1 MGRTEGRECSSNG
14 RLAAVD
20 VRVPTVDY
28 QTNVALQSRGGA
40 AEHSPKDFLFVQS
53 TTELGGAERV
63 LLNLFAASEELRRR
77 GLIVTLGFSGGNLP
91 ERLRAVG
98 AEVVE
103 LKMPR
108 LRYLWRLWPIFRELA
123 ALVRAR
129 GVRTVIGNGGHP
141 QVIASLVSR
150 LTGVRSAFIVHSIYR
165 KPRLKNEALDVVAL
179 TEPCDLMLAVSRSAQ
194 AAVAE
199 LRPNVPNRLVYNGT
213 PIPEVSPAEARA
225 ARSELGAGDDDVL
238 IGVFG
243 RLQRW
248 KGQDVFLKAGA
259 EIARARSQSRFAVVG
274 GSVFGLEPEYFEELR
289 RLAAAPEL
297 SGRVVFTGFQTEV
310 ARLMAA
316 CDVVCHTSRV
326 PEPFGLVLIEAMA
339 LRRPVIAT
347 MGGGP
352 SEIIASESQGIL
364 VPPDDPAALAQ
375 AALALIDDPE
385 RRIAVGAGAYDRVR
399 SQFSIDVMAATLV
412 RCLDEMP

>member
-1 MGRTEGRECSSNG
+1 VS
-14 RLAAVD
+14 
-20 VRVPTVDY
+20 
-28 QTNVALQSRGGA
+28 LQSSDA
-40 AEHSPKDFLFVQS
+40 ASPGSREAGPDRKDFLFVQS

-63 LLNLFAASEELRRR
+63 LLNLFTASEELRRR
-77 GLIVTLGFSGGNLP
+77 GLIVTLGFSAGDLP
-91 ERLRAVG
+91 ARLRAVG

-108 LRYLWRLWPIFRELA
+108 LRYLWRLWPAFRELV

-129 GVRTVIGNGGHP
+129 GVRTVLGNGGHP

-150 LTGVRSAFIVHSIYR
+150 LARVRSAFLVHSIYR
-165 KPRLKNEALDVVAL
+165 SPLLKNEALDVLAL
-179 TEPCDLMLAVSRSAQ
+179 LEPCDLMLAVSRSAQ
-194 AAVAE
+194 TAVAE
-199 LRPNVPNRLVYNGT
+199 LRPKVPNRLVYNGT
-213 PIPEVSPAEARA
+213 PILEVTGAAAQAARA
-225 ARSELGAGDDDVL
+225 ELGAAENDVL

-248 KGQDVFLKAGA
+248 KGQDVFVKAAA
-259 EIARARSQSRFAVVG
+259 EIARTRPHTRFAVVG
-274 GSVFGLEPEYFEELR
+274 GSVFGLEPEYAEEIR

-297 SGRVVFTGFQTEV
+297 SGRLVFTGFQTDV

-347 MGGGP
+347 AGGGP
-352 SEIIASESQGIL
+352 SEIIAAEDQGVL
-364 VPPDDPAALAQ
+364 VPPDDPGALA
-375 AALALIDDPE
+375 AAAIGLIDDPA
-385 RRIAVGAGAYDRVR
+385 RRRQMGVNAYERVR
-399 SQFSIDVMAATLV
+399 AQFSIDVMASTLL
-412 RCLDEMP
+412 RHLDEKL

>member
-1 MGRTEGRECSSNG
+1 MPLQTPDRASGRSS
-14 RLAAVD
+14 L
-20 VRVPTVDY
+20 
-28 QTNVALQSRGGA
+28 GA
-40 AEHSPKDFLFVQS
+40 SARKDFLFVQS

-63 LLNLFAASEELRRR
+63 LLNLFTASEELRRR
-77 GLIVTLGFSGGNLP
+77 GLVVTLGFSAGDLP

-108 LRYLWRLWPIFRELA
+108 LRYFWRLWPAFRELA
-123 ALVRAR
+123 ALVRAE

-150 LTGVRSAFIVHSIYR
+150 LAGVRSAFLVHSIYR
-165 KPRLKNEALDVVAL
+165 IPRLKNEALEVIAL
-179 TEPCDLMLAVSRSAQ
+179 SEPCDLMLAVSRSAQ
-194 AAVAE
+194 EAVAE
-199 LRPNVPNRLVYNGT
+199 LRPKVPNRLVYNGT
-213 PIPEVSPAEARA
+213 PIPDVTPADARA

-248 KGQDVFLKAGA
+248 KGQDVFVKAAA
-259 EIARARSQSRFAVVG
+259 EIARARPRARFAVVG
-274 GSVFGLEPEYFEELR
+274 GSVFGLEPEYAEEIR

-297 SGRVVFTGFQTEV
+297 SGRLVFTGFQTEV

-347 MGGGP
+347 IGGGP
-352 SEIIASESQGIL
+352 SEIIASESQGVL
-364 VPPDDPAALAQ
+364 VQPDDPGALAR
-375 AALALIDDPE
+375 AALALIDDPA
-385 RRIAVGAGAYDRVR
+385 RRIAIGAGAYDRVR
-399 SQFSIDVMAATLV
+399 AQFSIDVMASTLL

>member
-1 MGRTEGRECSSNG
+1 
-14 RLAAVD
+14 VD
-20 VRVPTVDY
+20 VPVTTVDY
-28 QTNVALQSRGGA
+28 QSTVALPSSESSDGSDASGGA
-40 AEHSPKDFLFVQS
+40 PRRKDFLFVQS

-63 LLNLFAASEELRRR
+63 LLNLFTASEELRRR
-77 GLIVTLGFSGGNLP
+77 GLVVTLGFSAGDLP
-91 ERLRAVG
+91 ARL
-98 AEVVE
+98 
-103 LKMPR
+103 
-108 LRYLWRLWPIFRELA
+108 
-123 ALVRAR
+123 R
-129 GVRTVIGNGGHP
+129 GVRTIVGNGGHP

-150 LTGVRSAFIVHSIYR
+150 LARVRSAFLVHSIYR
-165 KPRLKNEALDVVAL
+165 SPRLKNEALDVLAL

-199 LRPNVPNRLVYNGT
+199 LRPKVPNRLVYNGT
-213 PIPEVSPAEARA
+213 PIPEVTPADARA
-225 ARSELGAGDDDVL
+225 ARAELGAGDGDIL

-248 KGQDVFLKAGA
+248 KGQDVFVKAAA
-259 EIARARSQSRFAVVG
+259 EIARVRPRARFAVVG
-274 GSVFGLEPEYFEELR
+274 GSVFGLEPEYAEEIR

-297 SGRVVFTGFQTEV
+297 SGRLVFTGFQTDV

-347 MGGGP
+347 EGGGP
-352 SEIIASESQGIL
+352 SEIIASESQGVL
-364 VPPDDPAALAQ
+364 VPPDDPRALAQ
-375 AALALIDDPE
+375 AAIGLIDDPE
-385 RRIAVGAGAYDRVR
+385 RRRLIGADAYERVR
-399 SQFSIDVMAATLV
+399 AQFSIDVMASTLI

>member
-1 MGRTEGRECSSNG
+1 
-14 RLAAVD
+14 V
-20 VRVPTVDY
+20 
-28 QTNVALQSRGGA
+28 
-40 AEHSPKDFLFVQS
+40 SPPSPDASCRRKDFLFVQS

-63 LLNLFAASEELRRR
+63 LLNLFTASEELRRR
-77 GLIVTLGFSGGNLP
+77 GLIVTLGFSGGDLP
-91 ERLRAVG
+91 ARLRAVG

-108 LRYLWRLWPIFRELA
+108 LRYLWRLWPAFRELV

-129 GVRTVIGNGGHP
+129 GVRTVVGNGGHP
-141 QVIASLVSR
+141 QVIAGLVSR
-150 LTGVRSAFIVHSIYR
+150 LARVRSAFLVHSIYQS
-165 KPRLKNEALDVVAL
+165 PLLKNEALDVVAL
-179 TEPCDLMLAVSRSAQ
+179 AGPCDMMLAVSKSAQ

-199 LRPNVPNRLVYNGT
+199 LRPKVPNRLLYNGT
-213 PIPEVSPAEARA
+213 PIPEVTPAAARA
-225 ARSELGAGDDDVL
+225 ARAELGAADDDVL

-248 KGQDVFLKAGA
+248 KGQDVFVKAAA
-259 EIARARSQSRFAVVG
+259 EVARARPRARFAVVG
-274 GSVFGLEPEYFEELR
+274 GSVFGLEPEYAEEIR

-297 SGRVVFTGFQTEV
+297 SGRLVFTGFQTDV

-347 MGGGP
+347 LGGGP
-352 SEIIASESQGIL
+352 SEIIAAENQGVLI
-364 VPPDDPAALAQ
+364 PADEPEALCRAM
-375 AALALIDDPE
+375 LELIDDPE
-385 RRIAVGAGAYDRVR
+385 RRRLLGGNGYDRVR
-399 SQFSIDVMAATLV
+399 SQFSIDVMASTLI
-412 RCLDEMP
+412 RYFDEIP